1 MASVTQKNRLGP
13 PFMFAF
19 RSAHEQKDSRRVLDL
34 RDQSGERVIAARR
47 SSIRLAVTESVLR
60 KEVAHD
66 LEQLM
71 NSIALES
78 TQDLTSCP
86 EVRKSILNYGFPDL
100 AHRTLDEANLSDVA
114 REIEDALARY
124 EPRLVR
130 STIKVYRDE
139 KADKVALRLR
149 FVVQADLFC
158 RPVNV
163 PVEFIA
169 DVEYDSGKVTL
180 SRF

>member
-1 MASVTQKNRLGP
+1 MSSVAQKNRLGP

-19 RSAHEQKDSRRVLDL
+19 RSAHEQKDARRVLDL
-34 RDQSGERVIAARR
+34 RDQGGERVIAARR
-47 SSIRLAVTESVLR
+47 SAVRLAVTEPVLR

-78 TQDLTSCP
+78 TQDLRSCP
-86 EVRKSILNYGFPDL
+86 EVRKSILNYGFPDM
-100 AHRTLDEANLSDVA
+100 AHRSLDEANLSDVA
-114 REIEDALARY
+114 REIEDALERY

-139 KADKVALRLR
+139 NADKVALRLR
-149 FVVQADLFC
+149 FIVQADLFC